1 MTPLQQQQCTLCR
14 PDSAPVV
21 DAEFDRLILELKDW
35 QLEIRGGIKQLEKQF
50 RFPDYL
56 QSMAFTQRVGALAEA
71 EDHHPS
77 IVTEWG
83 KVKVTWWTHS
93 IKGLHINDFICAAKT
108 DQLAD

>member
-56 QSMAFTQRVGALAEA
+56 QSMAFTQRVGELAEA
-71 EDHHPS
+71 ENHHPE
-77 IVTEWG
+77 ILTKWG
-83 KVKVTWWTHS
+83 KVTVTWWTHAVN
-93 IKGLHINDFICAAKT
+93 GLHINDFICAVKT
-108 DQLAD
+108 DQRAE